1 MLTSGAFASTMCVT
15 SISRNREN
23 LSWSRRK
30 IDSVLEY
37 LFTFAS
43 RAYVIVWFKFLCS
56 SGIPPYYQLF
66 LSWTEEKFWH
76 SVGKWPAFHR
86 IDDELTN
93 PEKRVKPPAVK
104 CSCSTLILWSVWWH
118 LKSDR
123 RYMSWLKIRNY
134 FRR

>member
-1 MLTSGAFASTMCVT
+1 MKGRKRKISHAAGLFVLIHAYIRLPCVT
-15 SISRNREN
+15 SISPNRGN

-43 RAYVIVWFKFLCS
+43 TAYVIVWFKFLYS

-76 SVGKWPAFHR
+76 SVGKWPAFHW

-93 PEKRVKPPAVK
+93 PEKRVEPRAVK
-104 CSCSTLILWSVWWH
+104 CSCSTLILWSV
-118 LKSDR
+118 
-123 RYMSWLKIRNY
+123 
-134 FRR
+134 

>member
-1 MLTSGAFASTMCVT
+1 MTQNKRNERKKTKDFPRGWTVCAYPCLHPVPSHQQCVT

-86 IDDELTN
+86 ID
-93 PEKRVKPPAVK
+93 VKPRAVK
-104 CSCSTLILWSVWWH
+104 CSCSTLILWSV
-118 LKSDR
+118 
-123 RYMSWLKIRNY
+123 
-134 FRR
+134 